1 MYILKYYLKVELWSG
16 GIMVKTELDVF
27 ALLNETMRNKI
38 IAVRK
43 QHNLSLAELA
53 KQCGYDEAELLQMEQ
68 GQKEVTPE
76 VLAKILD
83 VVKYFKD

>member
-1 MYILKYYLKVELWSG
+1 
-16 GIMVKTELDVF
+16 MVKTELDVF

-53 KQCGYDEAELLQMEQ
+53 KQCGYEEAELLQMEQ